1 MVSLRLCWHHF
12 DRPARLFPGAE
23 PAPDM
28 RNRFETHALRRLRRE
43 RRTQTAGTEKHKFL
57 VLGEYR
63 FVIRASR
70 IDPKLQHS
78 ARTMKG
84 ARHLSIAFQLSDVA
98 NIDQHGVGTARERD
112 GLINRQGLDLALR
125 SLAQGLVARCNGL
138 WHRVTPWRSPMLA
151 EPRSAL
157 KRREEC
163 LQSMQAIRWPA
174 HPARP
179 RHQALRPF
187 PSRR

>member
-1 MVSLRLCWHHF
+1 MASLRLCWHRF
-12 DRPARLFPGAE
+12 DRSARLFPVAK
-23 PAPDM
+23 PAADM
-28 RNRFETHALRRLRRE
+28 RNRVEAHALRRLRSE
-43 RRTQTAGTEKHKFL
+43 RRTQTTDTDKHNLL

-63 FVIRASR
+63 FVIGASR

-78 ARTMKG
+78 ARTMKR

-138 WHRVTPWRSPMLA
+138 WHRV
-151 EPRSAL
+151 
-157 KRREEC
+157 
-163 LQSMQAIRWPA
+163 
-174 HPARP
+174 
-179 RHQALRPF
+179 
-187 PSRR
+187 